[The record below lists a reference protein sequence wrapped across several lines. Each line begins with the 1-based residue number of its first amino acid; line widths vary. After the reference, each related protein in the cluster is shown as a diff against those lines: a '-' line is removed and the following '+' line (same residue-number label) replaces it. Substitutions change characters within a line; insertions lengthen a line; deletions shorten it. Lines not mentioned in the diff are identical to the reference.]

1 MKGGTIVIHS
11 KYIWK
16 TEEIAK
22 DKAAALAE
30 ELGVSP
36 VLAEMLSKRKV
47 TTKGQLDKFF
57 HPDKFS
63 AYDPFLLQE
72 MDKAVERIQ
81 KAIAQNEKIMIYGDY
96 DADGVTSIAVLF
108 SSLEKLGAQ
117 VDFYIPNRFTEGYGP
132 NKEAFQMI
140 KNQGYDLLI
149 TVDNGI
155 AALDVMEFAK
165 EIDLDVIITDHHE
178 KRDTLPEA
186 IAVIH
191 PRHPLSEY
199 PFHDLAGV
207 GVSYKLSHAL
217 LGEEPEELLDLV
229 AVGTV
234 ADLVSLTDENRLLV
248 QKGLQVLRNTPNLGL
263 QALAKKAGAKL
274 HEATEETIGF
284 MLAPRLNAVGRL
296 GAADPACELLLAHM
310 DEEAEELAQLIDET
324 NKERRTLVADI
335 TKQASQMVEE
345 MGKMPSMIIVAASD
359 WNAGVLGIVAS
370 RLVEKFGRPTICLAI
385 DEATGLAKGSGRSV
399 PAFHLYQELDQ
410 NRELLE
416 AFGGH
421 PMAAGLTIRVDA
433 LQAFMENMEGQAAK
447 LSQEDLKPALQIE
460 DTISLETASLSFIQ
474 MVEQM
479 APFGTGNPK
488 PLFKFASVHLE
499 GTKQIGADKTHL
511 KTFLKK
517 DEASLD
523 AVGFNIGHLVSELS
537 PAAEVD
543 VVGEL
548 SVNEWN
554 NVRKPQF
561 RLVDLSVSHWQV
573 FDVRNRTEW
582 NQLLREKKSKRVFI
596 CFEESSKEAL
606 DNLEETVIAFSD
618 SLSEASLPKSE
629 EIIFADIPQKVEQLE
644 RVVLEIQPEK
654 IYFHFHSGE
663 NNEMDRLPDRKAFAS
678 LYGLIKKFQPFS
690 LSKYEEALSRKFGWS
705 KQQIE
710 FMSGVFFELDFVKI
724 EGDVITLQETAGKR
738 NLEEAKLYQQKERE
752 LETRQKLLYASYSDL
767 LNWMKRIME

>member
-1 MKGGTIVIHS
+1 MIHS

-22 DKAAALAE
+22 DKIALLAE

-63 AYDPFLLQE
+63 AYDPFLLKE
-72 MDKAVERIQ
+72 MDVAVERIKQ
-81 KAIAQNEKIMIYGDY
+81 AIHQNEKIMIYGDY

-108 SSLEKLGAQ
+108 KSLEKLGAQ

-155 AALDVMEFAK
+155 AALDVMDFAK
-165 EIDLDVIITDHHE
+165 EIDLDVIVTDHHE
-178 KRDTLPEA
+178 KRETLPKA
-186 IAVIH
+186 VAVIH

-217 LGEEPEELLDLV
+217 LGEEPNELLDLV

-248 QKGLQVLRNTPNLGL
+248 QKGLQVLRSTPNLGL
-263 QALAKKAGAKL
+263 QSLAKKAGAKL

-284 MLAPRLNAVGRL
+284 SLAPRLNAVGRL
-296 GAADPACELLLAHM
+296 GDADPACELLLAQM
-310 DEEAEELAQLIDET
+310 DEEADELAQLIDEA
-324 NKERRTLVADI
+324 NKERRALVQDM

-345 MGKMPSMIIVAASD
+345 MEKMPSMIVVSATG

-385 DEATGLAKGSGRSV
+385 DEETGLAKGSGRSV

-410 NRELLE
+410 NRDLLE

-421 PMAAGLTIRVDA
+421 PMAAGLTLRVDA
-433 LQAFMENMEGQAAK
+433 ILEFTENMEKQAAK
-447 LSQEDLKPALQIE
+447 LSQEDLKPALLIE
-460 DTISLETASLSFIQ
+460 DTISLETVSLSFIQ

-488 PLFKFASVHLE
+488 PLFKFAGVHLE

-517 DEASLD
+517 DEVSLD

-537 PAAEVD
+537 PAADVD

-554 NVRKPQF
+554 NVRKPQL
-561 RLVDLSVSHWQV
+561 RLVDLSVAHWQV

-582 NQLLREKKSKRVFI
+582 NQLLREKKSERIFI
-596 CFEESSKEAL
+596 CFEESSKQAL
-606 DNLEETVIAFSD
+606 ANLEETVVAFSD
-618 SLSEASLPKSE
+618 SVDPSLLPKSE
-629 EIIFADIPQKVEQLE
+629 EIIFADIPQEVGQLE
-644 RVVLEIQPEK
+644 RIVQEIQPEK
-654 IYFHFHSGE
+654 IYFHFNSGE
-663 NNEMDRLPDRKAFAS
+663 NHAMDRLPDRKAFAS
-678 LYGLIKKFQPFS
+678 LYGLIKRFQPFS
-690 LSKYEEALSRKFGWS
+690 LNQYEEALTRKFGWS

-710 FMSGVFFELDFVKI
+710 FMSGVFFELNFVKM
-724 EGDVITLQETAGKR
+724 EGDVVTLQETAGKR
-738 NLEEAKLYQQKERE
+738 NLEEAELYQRKERE

>member
-22 DKAAALAE
+22 DKIALLVE

-63 AYDPFLLQE
+63 AYDPFLLKE
-72 MDKAVERIQ
+72 MDVAVERIKQ
-81 KAIAQNEKIMIYGDY
+81 AIHQNEKIMIYGDY

-108 SSLEKLGAQ
+108 KSLEKLGAQ

-155 AALDVMEFAK
+155 AALDVMDFAK
-165 EIDLDVIITDHHE
+165 EIDLDVIVTDHHE
-178 KRDTLPEA
+178 KRETLPEA
-186 IAVIH
+186 VAVIH

-263 QALAKKAGAKL
+263 QSLAKKAGAKL

-284 MLAPRLNAVGRL
+284 SLAPRLNAVGRL
-296 GAADPACELLLAHM
+296 GDADPACELLLAQM
-310 DEEAEELAQLIDET
+310 DEEADELAQLIDEA
-324 NKERRTLVADI
+324 NKERRALVQDM

-345 MGKMPSMIIVAASD
+345 MEKMPSMIVVSATG

-385 DEATGLAKGSGRSV
+385 DEETGLAKGSGRSV

-410 NRELLE
+410 NRDLLE

-421 PMAAGLTIRVDA
+421 PMAAGLTLRVDA
-433 LQAFMENMEGQAAK
+433 ILEFTENMEKQAAK
-447 LSQEDLKPALQIE
+447 LSQEDLKPALLIE
-460 DTISLETASLSFIQ
+460 DTISLETVSLSFIQ

-488 PLFKFASVHLE
+488 PLFKFAGVHLE

-517 DEASLD
+517 DEVSLD

-554 NVRKPQF
+554 NVRKPQL
-561 RLVDLSVSHWQV
+561 RLVDLSVAHWQV

-582 NQLLREKKSKRVFI
+582 NQLLREKKSERIFI
-596 CFEESSKEAL
+596 CFEEASKQAL
-606 DNLEETVIAFSD
+606 ANLEEKVIAFSD
-618 SLSEASLPKSE
+618 SVDLSLLPKSE
-629 EIIFADIPQKVEQLE
+629 EIIFADIPQEVGQLE
-644 RVVLEIQPEK
+644 RIVQEIQPEK
-654 IYFHFHSGE
+654 IYFHFNSGE
-663 NNEMDRLPDRKAFAS
+663 NHAMDRLPDRKAFAS

-690 LSKYEEALSRKFGWS
+690 LNQYEEALTRKFGWS

-710 FMSGVFFELDFVKI
+710 FMSGVFFELNFVKM
-724 EGDVITLQETAGKR
+724 EGDVVTLQETAGKR
-738 NLEEAKLYQQKERE
+738 NLEEAELYQRKERE

>member
-22 DKAAALAE
+22 DKIALLAE

-63 AYDPFLLQE
+63 AYDPFLLKE
-72 MDKAVERIQ
+72 MDIAVERIKQ
-81 KAIAQNEKIMIYGDY
+81 AIHQNEKIMIYGDY

-108 SSLEKLGAQ
+108 KSLEKLGAQ

-155 AALDVMEFAK
+155 AALDVMDFAK
-165 EIDLDVIITDHHE
+165 EIDLDVIVTDHHE
-178 KRDTLPEA
+178 KRETLPKA
-186 IAVIH
+186 VAVIH

-248 QKGLQVLRNTPNLGL
+248 QKGLQVLRSTPNLGL
-263 QALAKKAGAKL
+263 QSLAKKAGAKL

-284 MLAPRLNAVGRL
+284 SLAPRLNAVGRL
-296 GAADPACELLLAHM
+296 GDADPACELLLAQM
-310 DEEAEELAQLIDET
+310 DEEADELAQLIDEA
-324 NKERRTLVADI
+324 NKERRALVQDM

-345 MGKMPSMIIVAASD
+345 MVKMPSMIVVSAKG

-385 DEATGLAKGSGRSV
+385 DEETGLAKGSGRSV

-410 NRELLE
+410 NRDLLE

-421 PMAAGLTIRVDA
+421 PMAAGLTLRVDA
-433 LQAFMENMEGQAAK
+433 ILEFTENMEKQAAK
-447 LSQEDLKPALQIE
+447 LSQEDLKPALLIE

-488 PLFKFASVHLE
+488 PLFKFAGVHLE

-517 DEASLD
+517 DGVSLD

-554 NVRKPQF
+554 NVRKPQL
-561 RLVDLSVSHWQV
+561 RLVDLSVAHWQV

-582 NQLLREKKSKRVFI
+582 NQLLREKKSERIFI
-596 CFEESSKEAL
+596 CFEESSKQAL
-606 DNLEETVIAFSD
+606 ANLEETVVAFSD
-618 SLSEASLPKSE
+618 SVDPSLLPKSE
-629 EIIFADIPQKVEQLE
+629 EVIFADIPQEVGQLE
-644 RVVLEIQPEK
+644 RIVQEIQPEK
-654 IYFHFHSGE
+654 IYFHFNSGE

-690 LSKYEEALSRKFGWS
+690 LSQYEEALTRKFGWS

-710 FMSGVFFELDFVKI
+710 FMSGVFFELNFVKM
-724 EGDVITLQETAGKR
+724 EGDVMTLQETAGKR
-738 NLEEAKLYQQKERE
+738 NLEEAELYQRKERE

-767 LNWMKRIME
+767 LNWMKQIME

>member
-22 DKAAALAE
+22 DKIALLAE

-63 AYDPFLLQE
+63 AYDPFLLKE
-72 MDKAVERIQ
+72 MDVAVERIKQ
-81 KAIAQNEKIMIYGDY
+81 AIHQNEKIMIYGDY

-108 SSLEKLGAQ
+108 KSLEKLGAQ

-155 AALDVMEFAK
+155 AALDVMDFAK
-165 EIDLDVIITDHHE
+165 EIDLDVIVTDHHE
-178 KRDTLPEA
+178 KRETLPKA
-186 IAVIH
+186 VAVIH

-217 LGEEPEELLDLV
+217 LGEEPNELLDLV

-248 QKGLQVLRNTPNLGL
+248 QKGLQVLRSTPNLGL
-263 QALAKKAGAKL
+263 QSLAKKAGAKL

-284 MLAPRLNAVGRL
+284 SLAPRLNAVGRL
-296 GAADPACELLLAHM
+296 GDADPACELLLAQM
-310 DEEAEELAQLIDET
+310 DEEADELAQLIDEA
-324 NKERRTLVADI
+324 NKERRALVQDM

-345 MGKMPSMIIVAASD
+345 MEKMPSMIVVSATG

-385 DEATGLAKGSGRSV
+385 DEETGLAKGSGRSV

-410 NRELLE
+410 NRDLLE

-421 PMAAGLTIRVDA
+421 PMAAGLTLRVDA
-433 LQAFMENMEGQAAK
+433 ILEFTENMEKQAAK
-447 LSQEDLKPALQIE
+447 LSQEDLKPALLIE
-460 DTISLETASLSFIQ
+460 DTISLETVSLSFIQ

-488 PLFKFASVHLE
+488 PLFKFAGVHLE

-517 DEASLD
+517 DEVSLD

-537 PAAEVD
+537 PAADVD

-554 NVRKPQF
+554 NVRKPQL
-561 RLVDLSVSHWQV
+561 RLVDLSVAHWQV

-582 NQLLREKKSKRVFI
+582 NQLLREKKSERIFI
-596 CFEESSKEAL
+596 CFEESSKQAL
-606 DNLEETVIAFSD
+606 ANLEETVVAFSD
-618 SLSEASLPKSE
+618 SVDPSLLPKSE
-629 EIIFADIPQKVEQLE
+629 EIIFADIPQEVGQLE
-644 RVVLEIQPEK
+644 RIVQEIQPEK
-654 IYFHFHSGE
+654 IYFHFNSGE
-663 NNEMDRLPDRKAFAS
+663 NHAMDRLPDRKAFAS
-678 LYGLIKKFQPFS
+678 LYGLIKRFQPFS
-690 LSKYEEALSRKFGWS
+690 LNQYEEALTRKFGWS

-710 FMSGVFFELDFVKI
+710 FMSGVFFELNFVKM
-724 EGDVITLQETAGKR
+724 EGDVVTLQETAGKR
-738 NLEEAKLYQQKERE
+738 NLEEAELYQRKERE

>member
-1 MKGGTIVIHS
+1 MIHS

-22 DKAAALAE
+22 DKIALLAE

-63 AYDPFLLQE
+63 AYDPFLLKE
-72 MDKAVERIQ
+72 MDVAVERIKQ
-81 KAIAQNEKIMIYGDY
+81 AIHQNEKIMIYGDY

-108 SSLEKLGAQ
+108 KSLEKLGAQ

-155 AALDVMEFAK
+155 AALDVMDFAK
-165 EIDLDVIITDHHE
+165 EIDLDVIVTDHHE
-178 KRDTLPEA
+178 KRETLPEA
-186 IAVIH
+186 VAVIH

-263 QALAKKAGAKL
+263 QSLAKKAGAKL

-284 MLAPRLNAVGRL
+284 SLAPRLNAVGRL
-296 GAADPACELLLAHM
+296 GDADPACELLLAQM
-310 DEEAEELAQLIDET
+310 DEEADELAQLIDEA
-324 NKERRTLVADI
+324 NKERRALVQDM

-345 MGKMPSMIIVAASD
+345 MEKMPSMIVVSATG

-385 DEATGLAKGSGRSV
+385 DEETGLAKGSGRSV

-410 NRELLE
+410 NRDLLE

-421 PMAAGLTIRVDA
+421 PMAAGLTLRVDA
-433 LQAFMENMEGQAAK
+433 ILEFTENMEKQAAK
-447 LSQEDLKPALQIE
+447 LSQEDLKPALLIE
-460 DTISLETASLSFIQ
+460 DTISLETVSLSFIQ

-488 PLFKFASVHLE
+488 PLFKFAGVHLE

-517 DEASLD
+517 DEVSLD

-554 NVRKPQF
+554 NVRKPQL
-561 RLVDLSVSHWQV
+561 RLVDLSVAHWQV

-582 NQLLREKKSKRVFI
+582 NQLLREKKSERIFI
-596 CFEESSKEAL
+596 CFEESSKQAL
-606 DNLEETVIAFSD
+606 ANLEETVVAFSD
-618 SLSEASLPKSE
+618 SVDPSLLPKSE
-629 EIIFADIPQKVEQLE
+629 EIIFADIPQEVGQLE
-644 RVVLEIQPEK
+644 RIVQEIQPEK
-654 IYFHFHSGE
+654 IYFHFNSGE
-663 NNEMDRLPDRKAFAS
+663 NHAMDRLPDRKAFAS

-690 LSKYEEALSRKFGWS
+690 LNQYEEALTLKFGWS

-710 FMSGVFFELDFVKI
+710 FMSGVFFELNFVKM
-724 EGDVITLQETAGKR
+724 EGDMVTLQETAGKR
-738 NLEEAKLYQQKERE
+738 NLEEAELYQRKERE

>member
-1 MKGGTIVIHS
+1 MIHS

-22 DKAAALAE
+22 DKIALLAE

-63 AYDPFLLQE
+63 AYDPFLLKE
-72 MDKAVERIQ
+72 MDIAVERIKQ
-81 KAIAQNEKIMIYGDY
+81 AIHQNEKIMIYGDY

-108 SSLEKLGAQ
+108 KSLEKLGAQ

-155 AALDVMEFAK
+155 AALDVMDFAK
-165 EIDLDVIITDHHE
+165 EIDLDVIVTDHHE
-178 KRDTLPEA
+178 KRETLPKA
-186 IAVIH
+186 VAVIH

-248 QKGLQVLRNTPNLGL
+248 QKGLQVLRSTPNLGL
-263 QALAKKAGAKL
+263 QSLAKKAGAKL

-284 MLAPRLNAVGRL
+284 SLAPRLNAVGRL
-296 GAADPACELLLAHM
+296 GDADPACELLLAQM
-310 DEEAEELAQLIDET
+310 DEEADELAQLIDEA
-324 NKERRTLVADI
+324 NKERRALVQDM

-345 MGKMPSMIIVAASD
+345 MVKMPSMIVVSAKG

-385 DEATGLAKGSGRSV
+385 DEETGLAKGSGRSV

-410 NRELLE
+410 NRDLLE

-421 PMAAGLTIRVDA
+421 PMAAGLTLRVDA
-433 LQAFMENMEGQAAK
+433 ILEFTENMEKQAAK
-447 LSQEDLKPALQIE
+447 LSQEDLKPALLIE

-488 PLFKFASVHLE
+488 PLFKFAGVHLE

-517 DEASLD
+517 DGVSLD

-554 NVRKPQF
+554 NVRKPQL
-561 RLVDLSVSHWQV
+561 RLVDLSVAHWQV

-582 NQLLREKKSKRVFI
+582 NQLLREKKSERIFI
-596 CFEESSKEAL
+596 CFEESSKQAL
-606 DNLEETVIAFSD
+606 ANLEETVVAFSD
-618 SLSEASLPKSE
+618 SVDPSLLPKSE
-629 EIIFADIPQKVEQLE
+629 EVIFADIPQEVGQLE
-644 RVVLEIQPEK
+644 RIVQEIQPEK
-654 IYFHFHSGE
+654 IYFHFNSGE

-690 LSKYEEALSRKFGWS
+690 LSQYEEALTRKFGWS

-710 FMSGVFFELDFVKI
+710 FMSGVFFELNFVKM
-724 EGDVITLQETAGKR
+724 EGDVMTLQETAGKR
-738 NLEEAKLYQQKERE
+738 NLEEAELYQRKERE

-767 LNWMKRIME
+767 LNWMKQIME